1 MSVRLSRRFQL
12 STLAVGLLAA
22 VPALAQE
29 HRPGGEANLILPD
42 LDSAQFLGVGG
53 ATLLYLGLAVS
64 ALGLLFGLAIYR
76 GLKTMPVHR
85 SMLDV
90 SELIYET
97 CQTYLHQQ
105 GRFLLILW
113 LFIGS
118 NVLWIVW
125 GVSEGAW
132 ALILLQVGLFVLNIR
147 GARKNETA

>member
-1 MSVRLSRRFQL
+1 MLVVRRLVTSVL
-12 STLAVGLLAA
+12 TLAVGLLAA

-53 ATLLYLGLAVS
+53 ATLLYLVLAVS

-90 SELIYET
+90 
-97 CQTYLHQQ
+97 
-105 GRFLLILW
+105 
-113 LFIGS
+113 
-118 NVLWIVW
+118 
-125 GVSEGAW
+125 
-132 ALILLQVGLFVLNIR
+132 
-147 GARKNETA
+147 